1 MPDTDVSRLF
11 DAGQDAAE
19 LLPQY
24 PAISA
29 DYWLKPPNGGRPIQY
44 FWSAK
49 SRSWH
54 LANEMSPA
62 EAWDK
67 GYRFLLTE
75 HEVRS

>member
-1 MPDTDVSRLF
+1 VKRLF
-11 DAGQDAAE
+11 EPDDVPKPTE

-29 DYWLKPPNGGRPIQY
+29 DYWLRPPDGGRPIRY

-49 SRSWH
+49 SRSW
-54 LANEMSPA
+54 LLGNEMSPA

-75 HEVRS
+75 HEAAP